1 MIISSRMMQ
10 QSNKHCYNNLRIQ
23 KILIKERIKNWIIR
37 LKRLKRVKGKF
48 NFNNLIKVNTN

>member
-1 MIISSRMMQ
+1 MMQ